1 MCLDNLKIDQISYYN
16 LPNSAFWGWLSMESQ
31 PQNPENLHPC
41 KYIWIFSYPWASI
54 TFCYFHTPGH
64 CISRT
69 EIEHLLLYGEING
82 TQYIIVH
89 SFRSSGD
96 DGSSEW
102 SISGDPVSGDPVS
115 GDPVLSDGDVP
126 SYQLEY
132 APWLFTSLALMIF
145 CVNIHWNGM

>member
-1 MCLDNLKIDQISYYN
+1 
-16 LPNSAFWGWLSMESQ
+16 MESQ
-31 PQNPENLHPC
+31 PQNPEFRINPENIYPC
-41 KYIWIFSYPWASI
+41 KCILDIQVSLGKYHILLFSHPWSL
-54 TFCYFHTPGH
+54 Y
-64 CISRT
+64 ISRRET
-69 EIEHLLLYGEING
+69 EHLLLYGEING

-96 DGSSEW
+96 DGSSEC